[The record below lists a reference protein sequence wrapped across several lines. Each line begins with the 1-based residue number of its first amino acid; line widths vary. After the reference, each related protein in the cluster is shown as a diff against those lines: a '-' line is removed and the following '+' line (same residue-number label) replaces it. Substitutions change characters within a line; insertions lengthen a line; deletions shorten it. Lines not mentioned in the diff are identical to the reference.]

1 METMST
7 MRCVINQVGFER
19 SRFFNV
25 CVVEERKILVRLC
38 RMINRKV
45 VLQTTSPYLF
55 YLKRSDGKSILLK
68 QRHNKMMGDHGT
80 REKIELRYADQC

>member
-1 METMST
+1 M
-7 MRCVINQVGFER
+7 CVWL
-19 SRFFNV
+19 
-25 CVVEERKILVRLC
+25 RKEDSCAFVPD
-38 RMINRKV
+38 RKV